1 MGKLLVEPEG
11 VFAIELSSAV
21 ADLALERVVFQE
33 LTRVLLELRQTRLIR
48 RLYINWRSLVAFD
61 IFSVCQLF

>member
-61 IFSVCQLF
+61 IFSVCQLL